1 MNEKIKGAALF
12 SGKDS
17 LYSIY
22 LVERLGISISYLIT
36 FITTFNRPSGHL
48 ENINVLKKIAEK
60 MNKQLFIIDLKNGV
74 NDFINI
80 LNKLNINILVGGDV
94 FIEDH
99 VKWLEN
105 ICKKLNISIIEP
117 IFHRSSLNILKEMMK
132 EKFKAMIICIDN
144 NVLNEEWLGF
154 ILSEET
160 LDYFLD
166 KNRDID
172 PLGENGEYH
181 TLVLE
186 CPLYK
191 NPVKVL
197 SWKKYRFNNY
207 SYIICEVE

>member
-1 MNEKIKGAALF
+1 MKMKGAALF

-22 LVERLGISISYLIT
+22 LAEKLGIPIDYLIT

-48 ENINVLKKIAEK
+48 ENINALKKIAEK
-60 MNKQLFIIDLKNGV
+60 MNKQLFIIDLKNGI
-74 NDFINI
+74 DGFINL
-80 LNKLNINILVGGDV
+80 LNRINIDTLVSGDV

-117 IFHRSSLNILKEMMK
+117 IFHRSSLDILKEMME

-144 NVLNEEWLGF
+144 NILSEEWLGF
-154 ILSEET
+154 ILSKDT
-160 LDYFLD
+160 LDYFLS
-166 KNRDID
+166 KNRNID

-191 NPVKVL
+191 NPVKLL
-197 SWKKYRFNNY
+197 SWRKYRVNNY
-207 SYIICEVE
+207 SYIVCEID

>member
-1 MNEKIKGAALF
+1 MKGAALF

-22 LVERLGISISYLIT
+22 LAEKLGIPIDYLII

-48 ENINVLKKIAEK
+48 ENINALKKIAEK
-60 MNKQLFIIDLKNGV
+60 MNKQLFIIDLKNGI
-74 NDFINI
+74 DGFINL
-80 LNKLNINILVGGDV
+80 LNRINIDTLVSGDV

-117 IFHRSSLNILKEMMK
+117 IFHRSSLDILKEMME

-144 NVLNEEWLGF
+144 NILSEEWLGF
-154 ILSEET
+154 ILSKDT
-160 LDYFLD
+160 LDYFLS
-166 KNRDID
+166 KNRNID

-191 NPVKVL
+191 NPVKLL
-197 SWKKYRFNNY
+197 SWRKYRVNNY
-207 SYIICEVE
+207 SYIVCEID

>member
-1 MNEKIKGAALF
+1 MKMKGAALF

-22 LVERLGISISYLIT
+22 LAEKLGIPIDYLIT

-48 ENINVLKKIAEK
+48 ENINALKKIAEK

-74 NDFINI
+74 DGFINL
-80 LNKLNINILVGGDV
+80 LNRMNIDILVSGDV

-117 IFHRSSLNILKEMMK
+117 IFHRPSLDILKEMME

-144 NVLNEEWLGF
+144 NILSEEWLGF
-154 ILSEET
+154 ILSKDT
-160 LDYFLD
+160 LNYFLS
-166 KNRDID
+166 KNRNID

-191 NPVKVL
+191 NPVKLL
-197 SWKKYRFNNY
+197 SWRKYRFNNY
-207 SYIICEVE
+207 SYIVCEID

>member
-1 MNEKIKGAALF
+1 MKMKGAALF

-22 LVERLGISISYLIT
+22 LAEKLGIPIDYLIT

-48 ENINVLKKIAEK
+48 ENINALKKIAEK
-60 MNKQLFIIDLKNGV
+60 MNKQLFIIDLKNGI
-74 NDFINI
+74 DGFINL
-80 LNKLNINILVGGDV
+80 LNRINIDTLVSGDV

-117 IFHRSSLNILKEMMK
+117 IFHRPSLDILKEMME

-144 NVLNEEWLGF
+144 NILSEEWLGF
-154 ILSEET
+154 ILSKDT
-160 LDYFLD
+160 LDYFLS
-166 KNRDID
+166 KNRNID

-191 NPVKVL
+191 NSVKLL
-197 SWKKYRFNNY
+197 SWRKYRFNNY
-207 SYIICEVE
+207 SYIVCEID

>member
-1 MNEKIKGAALF
+1 MKGAALF

-22 LVERLGISISYLIT
+22 LAEKLGIPIDYLIT

-48 ENINVLKKIAEK
+48 ENINALKKIAEK
-60 MNKQLFIIDLKNGV
+60 MNKQLFIIDLKNGI
-74 NDFINI
+74 DGFINL
-80 LNKLNINILVGGDV
+80 LNRINIDTLVSGDV

-117 IFHRSSLNILKEMMK
+117 IFHRSSLDILKEMME

-144 NVLNEEWLGF
+144 NILSEEWLGF
-154 ILSEET
+154 ILSKDT
-160 LDYFLD
+160 LDYFLS
-166 KNRDID
+166 KNRNID

-191 NPVKVL
+191 NPVKLL
-197 SWKKYRFNNY
+197 SWRKYRVNNY
-207 SYIICEVE
+207 SYIVCEID

>member
-1 MNEKIKGAALF
+1 MKGAALF

-22 LVERLGISISYLIT
+22 LAEKLGIPIDYLIT

-48 ENINVLKKIAEK
+48 ENINALKKIAEK

-74 NDFINI
+74 DGFIN
-80 LNKLNINILVGGDV
+80 LLDRMNIDTLVSGDV

-117 IFHRSSLNILKEMMK
+117 IFHRSSLDILKEMME

-144 NVLNEEWLGF
+144 NILGEEWLGF
-154 ILSEET
+154 ILSKDT
-160 LDYFLD
+160 LDYFLS
-166 KNRDID
+166 KNRNID

-191 NPVKVL
+191 NPVKLL
-197 SWKKYRFNNY
+197 SWRKYRFNNY
-207 SYIICEVE
+207 SYIVCEID

>member
-1 MNEKIKGAALF
+1 MKGAALF

-22 LVERLGISISYLIT
+22 LAEKLGIPIDYLIT

-48 ENINVLKKIAEK
+48 ENINALKKIAEK
-60 MNKQLFIIDLKNGV
+60 MNKQLFIIDLKNGI
-74 NDFINI
+74 DGFINL
-80 LNKLNINILVGGDV
+80 LNRMNIDILVSGDV

-117 IFHRSSLNILKEMMK
+117 IFHRPSLDILKEMME

-144 NVLNEEWLGF
+144 NILSEEWLGF
-154 ILSEET
+154 ILSKDT
-160 LDYFLD
+160 LNYFLS
-166 KNRDID
+166 KNRNID

-191 NPVKVL
+191 NPVKLL
-197 SWKKYRFNNY
+197 SWRKYRFNNY
-207 SYIICEVE
+207 SYIVCEID

>member
-1 MNEKIKGAALF
+1 MKMKGAALL

-22 LVERLGISISYLIT
+22 LVEKLGIPIDYLIT

-48 ENINVLKKIAEK
+48 ENINALKKIAEK
-60 MNKQLFIIDLKNGV
+60 MNKQLFIINLKNGID
-74 NDFINI
+74 NFINF
-80 LNKLNINILVGGDV
+80 LNRMNIDILVSGDV

-117 IFHRSSLNILKEMMK
+117 IFHRSSLDILKEMME

-144 NVLNEEWLGF
+144 NILGEEWLGF
-154 ILSEET
+154 ILSKDT
-160 LDYFLD
+160 LDYFIN
-166 KNRDID
+166 KNRNID

-191 NPVKVL
+191 NPVKLL
-197 SWKKYRFNNY
+197 SWRKYRFNNY
-207 SYIICEVE
+207 SYIVCEID

>member
-1 MNEKIKGAALF
+1 MKMKGAALF

-22 LVERLGISISYLIT
+22 LAEKLGIPIDYLIT

-48 ENINVLKKIAEK
+48 ENINALKKIAEK
-60 MNKQLFIIDLKNGV
+60 MNKQLFIIDLKNGI
-74 NDFINI
+74 DGFINL
-80 LNKLNINILVGGDV
+80 LNRINIDTLVSGDV

-117 IFHRSSLNILKEMMK
+117 IFHRPSLDILKEMME

-144 NVLNEEWLGF
+144 NILSEEWLGF
-154 ILSEET
+154 ILSKDT
-160 LDYFLD
+160 LDYFLS
-166 KNRDID
+166 KNRNID

-191 NPVKVL
+191 NPVKLL
-197 SWKKYRFNNY
+197 SWRKYRFNNY
-207 SYIICEVE
+207 SYIVCEID

>member
-1 MNEKIKGAALF
+1 MKMKGAALF

-22 LVERLGISISYLIT
+22 LAEKLGIPIDYLIT

-48 ENINVLKKIAEK
+48 ENINALKKIAEK
-60 MNKQLFIIDLKNGV
+60 MNKQLFIIDLKNGI
-74 NDFINI
+74 DGFINL
-80 LNKLNINILVGGDV
+80 LNRINIDTLVSGDV

-117 IFHRSSLNILKEMMK
+117 IFHRSSLDILKEMME

-144 NVLNEEWLGF
+144 NILGEEWLGF
-154 ILSEET
+154 ILSKDT
-160 LDYFLD
+160 LDYFLS
-166 KNRDID
+166 KNRNID

-191 NPVKVL
+191 SPVKLL
-197 SWKKYRFNNY
+197 SWRKYRFNNY
-207 SYIICEVE
+207 SYIVCEID